1 MAVWATS
8 GSLLSRASVTAA
20 FCCTRSHAAPSDGL
34 DELGFSPSSSSRR
47 SIPATV
53 YKQTHIKRCNHGLH
67 THKNIQ
73 ENALMYSWV
82 IYIVLPLYLCNDDV
96 FFYLNQKTEYV
107 QVFFFLNTQS
117 HAIFSNKQLK
127 MFDTIKKKTA
137 YCCHLEVKTRIADCL
152 LFDSL

>member
-1 MAVWATS
+1 MCLLVLPCNWMAVWATS

-53 YKQTHIKRCNHGLH
+53 YKQTHIKRCN
-67 THKNIQ
+67 
-73 ENALMYSWV
+73 LMYSWV